1 MSDNMSSDDE
11 VPIGHDKFSQ
21 LFIFG
26 DTKKTAKRRYVKK
39 SSSIKTG
46 TWVGDKTVL
55 KKSPPSPD
63 GEQLANLKRLQQISE
78 LKRKKK
84 ELVAE
89 KHFTCEECE
98 KAYTR
103 QYTLNQ
109 HMKTKHAPLKK

>member
-1 MSDNMSSDDE
+1 M
-11 VPIGHDKFSQ
+11 G
-21 LFIFG
+21 
-26 DTKKTAKRRYVKK
+26 RRQNGV
-39 SSSIKTG
+39 
-46 TWVGDKTVL
+46 

-78 LKRKKK
+78 LKRKKEELGAEKQISELKRKKK
-84 ELVAE
+84 ELVAK